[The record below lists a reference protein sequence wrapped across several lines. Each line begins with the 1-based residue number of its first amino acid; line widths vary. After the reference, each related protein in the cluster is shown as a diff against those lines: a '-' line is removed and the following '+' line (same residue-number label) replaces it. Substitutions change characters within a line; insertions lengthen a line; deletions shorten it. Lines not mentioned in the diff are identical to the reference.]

1 VSLPAPVLAAGDFHL
16 FGRLFGL
23 SVFSV
28 ADAIGVPESW
38 PNVPP
43 CKRRGLPDM
52 RNAIITAVHTTDD
65 GIAIST
71 AGALCG
77 ETYSAFQIDNAD
89 LRERV
94 CRVLRVGARAH
105 DAAAAPI

>member
-1 VSLPAPVLAAGDFHL
+1 MVM
-16 FGRLFGL
+16 

-43 CKRRGLPDM
+43 CERRGLPDM
-52 RNAIITAVHTTDD
+52 RNATITAVQMTDD

-71 AGALCG
+71 AGAPCG
-77 ETYSAFQIDNAD
+77 KTYSAFQIDDAD

-94 CRVLRVGARAH
+94 CRVLRLGARVH
-105 DAAAAPI
+105 EAAAAPI